1 MGQRIKR
8 PAARR
13 TDAGAAMTY
22 THTDD
27 QLIVEADPTELA
39 IAIAELRQEIAE
51 ARSQLAKLHLKVTN
65 LEKILLTPRE
75 MLP

>member
-1 MGQRIKR
+1 
-8 PAARR
+8 
-13 TDAGAAMTY
+13 MTY

-51 ARSQLAKLHLKVTN
+51 LRQEIAEIKARI
-65 LEKILLTPRE
+65 EGIDFPPGPLL
-75 MLP
+75 

>member
-1 MGQRIKR
+1 
-8 PAARR
+8 
-13 TDAGAAMTY
+13 MTY

-51 ARSQLAKLHLKVTN
+51 ARSQLAKRVTN
-65 LEKILLTPRE
+65 LEEILLTPRE